1 MDSLDT
7 RKIIVVGMEHYNPL
21 GLIRILGKN
30 GISPDYIAIK
40 HKSKVASL
48 SKYVSRVHQVDSIEQ
63 AVELLLSEYGTGYD
77 EAPVILTTDDDV
89 QSLIDDRYEEFK
101 DRFIFF
107 NSGQAGRTTE
117 FMDKKKILDV
127 AKKNGLQILDTWSV
141 KKGDIPD
148 DLTYPI
154 ITKSISPNV
163 GGWKSDVFIC
173 ESEED
178 LRKAFEKIESP
189 QVLLQRYLDKKN
201 EICIDG
207 FSIDSGRAL
216 FNPICTTYNYNLD
229 GYYSPYMTMHPYFLD
244 EKTTRGIADMMAEI
258 GFEGVYSI
266 EFLLGPD
273 DELYFTEI
281 NFRNSPWNCG
291 AAKMGMPIPL
301 LWIEAMLTGRIQDNW
316 YRPVPKGFKAMI
328 EPVDHRKRV
337 LEGDLDLADW
347 LTDFKNVE
355 CPFYQDNDDPEPF
368 REMVRNWEKL
378 S

>member
-48 SKYVSRVHQVDSIEQ
+48 SKYVSKVHHVDNIEQ

-107 NSGQAGRTTE
+107 NSGRAGRTTE

-173 ESEED
+173 
-178 LRKAFEKIESP
+178 
-189 QVLLQRYLDKKN
+189 
-201 EICIDG
+201 
-207 FSIDSGRAL
+207 
-216 FNPICTTYNYNLD
+216 
-229 GYYSPYMTMHPYFLD
+229 
-244 EKTTRGIADMMAEI
+244 
-258 GFEGVYSI
+258 
-266 EFLLGPD
+266 
-273 DELYFTEI
+273 
-281 NFRNSPWNCG
+281 
-291 AAKMGMPIPL
+291 
-301 LWIEAMLTGRIQDNW
+301 
-316 YRPVPKGFKAMI
+316 
-328 EPVDHRKRV
+328 
-337 LEGDLDLADW
+337 
-347 LTDFKNVE
+347 
-355 CPFYQDNDDPEPF
+355 
-368 REMVRNWEKL
+368 
-378 S
+378 